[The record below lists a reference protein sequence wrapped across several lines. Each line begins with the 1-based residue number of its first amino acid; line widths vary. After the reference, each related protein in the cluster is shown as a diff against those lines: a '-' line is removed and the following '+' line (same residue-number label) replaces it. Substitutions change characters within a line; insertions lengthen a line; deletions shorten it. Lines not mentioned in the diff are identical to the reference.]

1 MTDFATLYRQY
12 APDVY
17 RFSLY
22 LSGNRAEAEDIV
34 SETFAR
40 VWSTADQI
48 RTGTVKAYLLVIARN
63 LYRTRLR
70 KLRTRAE
77 LDEDLL
83 DPKPGPEASADAR
96 LELRRVFARLQSLP
110 EVDRAVLLM
119 QAHQGLSIEEIAVAL
134 GSSVAAVK
142 VRIHRVRQKLKQIRN
157 EEEGKA

>member
-1 MTDFATLYRQY
+1 LTDFATLYRQY

-40 VWSTADQI
+40 IWSTADQI

-70 KLRTRAE
+70 KLRTRTE

-83 DPKPGPEASADAR
+83 DPKPGPEAAADAR
-96 LELRRVFARLQSLP
+96 LELRRVLTRLQSLS
-110 EVDRAVLLM
+110 EVDRAALLM
-119 QAHQGLSIEEIAVAL
+119 QAHQGLSTEEIAVAL

-142 VRIHRVRQKLKQIRN
+142 VRIHRVRQKLIRIRS

>member
-1 MTDFATLYRQY
+1 LTDFATLYRQY

-63 LYRTRLR
+63 IYRTRLR
-70 KLRTRAE
+70 KLRTRTE
-77 LDEDLL
+77 LDEGLI
-83 DPKPGPEASADAR
+83 DPKPGPEAAADAR
-96 LELRRVFARLQSLP
+96 LELRRVLTRLQSLS
-110 EVDRAVLLM
+110 ETDRAALLM
-119 QAHQGLSIEEIAVAL
+119 QAHQGLSTEEIAVAL

-142 VRIHRVRQKLKQIRN
+142 IRIHRVRQKLIRIRS
-157 EEEGKA
+157 EEEGKS

>member
-63 LYRTRLR
+63 IYRTRLR
-70 KLRTRAE
+70 KLRTRTE
-77 LDEDLL
+77 LDEGLI
-83 DPKPGPEASADAR
+83 DPKPGPEAAADAR
-96 LELRRVFARLQSLP
+96 LELRRVLTRLQSLS
-110 EVDRAVLLM
+110 ETDRAALLM
-119 QAHQGLSIEEIAVAL
+119 QAHQGLSTEEIAVAL

-142 VRIHRVRQKLKQIRN
+142 IRIHRVRQKLIRIRS
-157 EEEGKA
+157 EEEGKS